1 MLCLLKG
8 RNPGMKG
15 LLLMTNSDVLIV
27 GAGPV
32 GMTMALELT
41 RYGVKVRIVD
51 QAAHRTDLSKALVV
65 WSRTL
70 ELMDRAGIAD
80 KMVAAGYKVEAA
92 HLTADKQTIG
102 RLTFDGVQSAYRFAL
117 MLPQSE
123 TERILEESLAELGIK
138 VDREVELLSF
148 NDKDDTVV
156 ATLRHANGTEE
167 TTEAAWLIG
176 CDGAHSTARQQL
188 GMEFT
193 GKTSPIDWVLA
204 DVHLEGLP
212 RIPEIHAVW
221 HSDGVLLT
229 FPIEDTRYRIIAD
242 AGTVPGGEAQLPQPT
257 LQDIQNILDKRFPGG
272 ARATDAVWLSAFRI
286 SERKVAD
293 YRAGRVFV
301 AGDAAHIHSPA
312 GGQGMNTGM
321 HDACNLAWK
330 LALVVRGAAP
340 EKLLDSYSEE
350 RSPIAA
356 EVLKVTGRVTEMA
369 MLQNKLAQEVRNHL
383 VHLMMGLTP
392 VRKLAANLASEVTLG
407 YAHSPLNGGH
417 GDPAPGKRAPI
428 RVDEPPVGAGD
439 APRFAVF
446 GDADGMPA
454 GFLQKYASV
463 VEQKLRAPFAEGGL
477 WVVRP
482 DGYTG
487 LAAKKG
493 EWDAVARYFD
503 AIIAKGRAEQWLVA
517 CG

>member
-1 MLCLLKG
+1 M
-8 RNPGMKG
+8 R
-15 LLLMTNSDVLIV
+15 NSDVLII

-32 GMTMALELT
+32 GMTMALELA

-92 HLTADKQTIG
+92 HLSAADQTIG
-102 RLTFDGVQSAYRFAL
+102 RLTFDGVESAYRFAL

-123 TERILEESLAELGIK
+123 TERILEDSLAEIGIK
-138 VDREVELLSF
+138 VDREVELLNF
-148 NDKDDTVV
+148 NDKGDTVV
-156 ATLRHANGTEE
+156 ATLRHGNGTEE
-167 TTEAAWLIG
+167 TTEAARLIG
-176 CDGAHSTARQQL
+176 CDGAHSTVRQRL
-188 GMEFT
+188 GKEFT
-193 GKTSPIDWVLA
+193 GTTSPIDWVLA
-204 DVHLEGLP
+204 DVYLEGVP
-212 RIPEIHAVW
+212 RIPEIHAIW
-221 HSDGVLLT
+221 HSDGVLVT
-229 FPIEDTRYRIIAD
+229 FPIEATRYRIIAD
-242 AGTVPGGEAQLPQPT
+242 AGTVPDGEAQLPQPT
-257 LQDIQNILDKRFPGG
+257 LQDIRNILDKRYPGG
-272 ARATDAVWLSAFRI
+272 VRATDAVWLSAFRI

-293 YRAGRVFV
+293 YRAGRVFL
-301 AGDAAHIHSPA
+301 AGDAAHVHSPA

-340 EKLLDSYSEE
+340 DNLLNSYSEE

-369 MLQNKLAQEVRNHL
+369 MLDNKLAQEVRNHMA
-383 VHLMMGLTP
+383 HLMLGLAP
-392 VRKLAANLASEVTLG
+392 VRKFAANLVSEVTLG
-407 YAHSPLNGGH
+407 YAHSPLNAGH
-417 GDPAPGKRAPI
+417 GDPAPGERAPI
-428 RVDEPPVGAGD
+428 SVDEPPVGTGD

-454 GFLQKYASV
+454 GFLQRYASV
-463 VEQKLRAPFAEGGL
+463 AEQKLRVPFAEDGL

-493 EWDAVARYFD
+493 EWDSVARYFD
-503 AIIAKGRAEQWLVA
+503 AMVAEGKA
-517 CG
+517 R

>member
-1 MLCLLKG
+1 
-8 RNPGMKG
+8 
-15 LLLMTNSDVLIV
+15 MTSSDVLIV

-32 GMTMALELT
+32 GMTLALELT

-51 QAAHRTDLSKALVV
+51 QSAHRTELSKALIV

-70 ELMDRAGIAD
+70 ELMQRAGIAG
-80 KMVAAGYKVEAA
+80 KMVAAGYKVEAM
-92 HLTADKQTIG
+92 HLTADKHTIG

-123 TERILEESLAELGIK
+123 TERILEDSLAELGVK

-148 NDKDDTVV
+148 NDKGDTVV
-156 ATLRHANGTEE
+156 AALRHADGTEE
-167 TTEAAWLIG
+167 TTEAAWLVG
-176 CDGAHSTARQQL
+176 CDGAHSTVRQQL
-188 GMEFT
+188 GLEFT

-204 DVHLEGLP
+204 DVHLEGVP
-212 RIPEIHAVW
+212 RTQEIHVVW

-229 FPIEDTRYRIIAD
+229 FPIEETRYRIIAD
-242 AGTVPGGEAQLPQPT
+242 AGTAPEGQALPQPT
-257 LQDIQNILDKRFPGG
+257 LQDIQKILDKRFPGG
-272 ARATDAVWLSAFRI
+272 VRATNAVWLSAFRI

-330 LALVVRGAAP
+330 LALVVQGAAT
-340 EKLLDSYSEE
+340 EKLLASYSEE

-369 MLQNKLAQEVRNHL
+369 MLENKLAQEVRNHMA
-383 VHLMMGLTP
+383 HLILGLTSM
-392 VRKLAANLASEVTLG
+392 RKLAANLVSEVAVG
-407 YAHSPLNGGH
+407 YTHSPLNGGH

-428 RVDEPPVGAGD
+428 PVDEPPVGAGD
-439 APRFAVF
+439 AARFAVF

-463 VEQKLRAPFAEGGL
+463 AEQKLRAPFADGGL

-487 LAAKKG
+487 LAAKQG

-503 AIIAKGRAEQWLVA
+503 AIIAAGRAEQWLVA
-517 CG
+517 RG